1 MSALAASSSA
11 PPSGGLTAA
20 LTPGA
25 GAAAPAAAPVAAANG
40 SALVALADEDVAKCN
55 NCKTCYQD
63 LPELFEKTR
72 IVVDGVTKEV
82 GHLIPGALARVKPT
96 PELKAKAA
104 RVAANCDAEI
114 IHAN

>member
-1 MSALAASSSA
+1 A
-11 PPSGGLTAA
+11 P
-20 LTPGA
+20 
-25 GAAAPAAAPVAAANG
+25 APAAAASGA
-40 SALVALADEDVAKCN
+40 ALVTLAEEDLVKCN

-63 LPELFEKTR
+63 MSELFEKTR

-82 GHLIPGALARVKPT
+82 GHLIPGALERVKIT
-96 PELKAKAA
+96 PELRARAA